1 MRKLIIDVLEENFC
15 FILVKLMDVI
25 IYVEYG
31 VVDVGIVGK
40 DVMLEEECDVY
51 EVLDLK
57 ISKCYLV
64 VVGFLNID
72 WSGVVLRIV
81 IKYLNVVFSYFRE

>member
-1 MRKLIIDVLEENFC
+1 MSEFDDLCKLIVDIFEENMC

-31 VVDVGIVGK
+31 VVDFGIVGK
-40 DVMLEEECDVY
+40 DVMLEEEWDVY
-51 EVLDLK
+51 ELLDLN

-64 VVGFLNID
+64 VVGLFNVKKLE
-72 WSGVVLRIV
+72 IV
-81 IKYLNVVFSYFRE
+81 